1 MLKMNQEFVMYNENV
16 NPIFV
21 MNTHEGDFIYII
33 DTNDLTTEKYNS
45 YMEDKMVEIFEY
57 INGKKLKKLNFLVK
71 NIKICSLNN

>member
-33 DTNDLTTEKYNS
+33 DTNDLTTKKYNS
-45 YMEDKMVEIFEY
+45 YMEDTMVEIFEY